1 MHLSSAFPHAF
12 AGDVEHVMAV
22 TPDATMSSNGLFQVE
37 VRGESLTIPTRIYN
51 DVPSTESIR
60 ALTVTQQT
68 ILHCLYTRHHDGRVR
83 QRHLEQVTGSNE
95 PWVAPF
101 VVQLAGEY
109 VVEILE
115 AISRT
120 LPDLTVPHSAQRRIY
135 GDFIARNLAFFART
149 QRRVASYW
157 SCYYR
162 WKYPWFATYPGSPLM
177 EAFRAAAS
185 EQSGRVTPR
194 HTPPACSCGTVCP
207 SNLNE
212 VFQRGS

>member
-1 MHLSSAFPHAF
+1 M
-12 AGDVEHVMAV
+12 
-22 TPDATMSSNGLFQVE
+22 PDATMSPVGAFQVE
-37 VRGESLTIPTRIYN
+37 VQGETLTIPSRIYN
-51 DVPSTESIR
+51 AVPSSESVR
-60 ALTVTQQT
+60 ALTATQQT

-83 QRHLEQVTGSNE
+83 QHHVEQLTGSNE

-115 AISRT
+115 AISRG
-120 LPDLTVPHSAQRRIY
+120 LPDLTVPHSAQRRLY
-135 GDFIARNLAFFART
+135 GEFLARNPAFFART

-177 EAFRAAAS
+177 EALRAAAS
-185 EQSGRVTPR
+185 KQTGKPWPRYTPR
-194 HTPPACSCGTVCP
+194 S
-207 SNLNE
+207 L
-212 VFQRGS
+212 